1 VQHCLGFAILN
12 SLWMV
17 SIMGDQS
24 AHGKCILYEIQY
36 VNCEALFGICN
47 GDCVLDYLFNT
58 ELGKN
63 RMV

>member
-1 VQHCLGFAILN
+1 
-12 SLWMV
+12 
-17 SIMGDQS
+17 MGDQS

-63 RMV
+63 GLTEYISLLLLC